1 MQAESTPMD
10 AGQRAVEAFRARY
23 RADPDFLA
31 SAPGRV
37 NLIGDH
43 TDYQDGF
50 VMPVALEQ
58 RAVIA
63 FRLRSDH
70 IVEVEASDL
79 DSHRRL
85 DLENLGHFHGDWSE
99 YVTGVAFALGES
111 GRRLSGWEGALASD
125 VPRGSGLSSSAAL
138 EVATTRAFA
147 AAGDFDWIPTEMALV
162 SQRAENEWVGMQCG
176 IMDQLISAAAVEK
189 SALLID
195 CRSLETTAVALPAST
210 SIIVMDT
217 STRRGLVDSEY
228 NTRRADCEAAASALG
243 VSALRDASLD
253 DLDTASDQLTER
265 VVRRARHVISENARV
280 VEAVAAGADPSQ
292 LGSLMTASHRS
303 LRDDFEVSSP
313 VLDSMVEAALDFDA
327 CHGARL
333 TGAGFAG
340 AAVALVDEPAAVP
353 FMRHTAERFRS
364 LTGLDPTL
372 FAVEPRGGATL
383 ETYREVQP

>member
-10 AGQRAVEAFRARY
+10 AWQRAVEAFRARY

-195 CRSLETTAVALPAST
+195 CRSLETTPVALPAST

-228 NTRRADCEAAASALG
+228 NARRADCEAAASALG

-313 VLDSMVEAALDFDA
+313 VLDSMVEAALDFDG

-340 AAVALVDEPAAVP
+340 AAVALVDESAAVP
-353 FMRHTAERFRS
+353 FMRHTTERFRS
-364 LTGLDPTL
+364 LTGLDPAL

-383 ETYREVQP
+383 ETYREVQS